1 MDSIDPYKIAASHSS
16 LIAMPIYFTS
26 PLNFDLNLC
35 FISIPKPF
43 VVIDDSTSFFCVNGD
58 ALSCG
63 LARLHGFIG
72 GKPIQVTV
80 SHGPGIE
87 PCRCSGNTVLDA

>member
-1 MDSIDPYKIAASHSS
+1 MRVPDFTNREPGNIIMERLFFDSAG
-16 LIAMPIYFTS
+16 
-26 PLNFDLNLC
+26 
-35 FISIPKPF
+35 F
-43 VVIDDSTSFFCVNGD
+43 VYRGLSWGDYAKRNVGRRD

>member
-1 MDSIDPYKIAASHSS
+1 MDIKLQLISMEILDDGKIR
-16 LIAMPIYFTS
+16 
-26 PLNFDLNLC
+26 LNFHHTAQGADLG
-35 FISIPKPF
+35 
-43 VVIDDSTSFFCVNGD
+43 VEGD

>member
-1 MDSIDPYKIAASHSS
+1 ME
-16 LIAMPIYFTS
+16 
-26 PLNFDLNLC
+26 FDCTKSEKGVQGELGQGAFSALEA
-35 FISIPKPF
+35 PPG
-43 VVIDDSTSFFCVNGD
+43 DEGGREGGTRGD

-80 SHGPGIE
+80 SHVPGIE